1 MRNSGTKLP
10 EEPECSSS
18 HHILGLQD
26 PPPPPPPAFVDDAS
40 DPTAMRIHELLSMP
54 DIFHG
59 DDEAS
64 FAELLHLMQQ
74 EEIGLNMVSKDLYT
88 VEVTEA
94 NLLSESRQFVTDILN
109 GIFERAIEMDKIEKN
124 SPRSNMLKGYLMAT
138 LFYEP
143 STSTRLSFEPAI
155 KSCQTAASTAIILF
169 YKCWDDQGQ
178 HPTQVFYVG
187 KFASSLELQGKKYW
201 KPQRIMMT

>member
-1 MRNSGTKLP
+1 MIGFQSLRYQNKYNCA
-10 EEPECSSS
+10 ECWYVWS
-18 HHILGLQD
+18 
-26 PPPPPPPAFVDDAS
+26 
-40 DPTAMRIHELLSMP
+40 R
-54 DIFHG
+54 
-59 DDEAS
+59 
-64 FAELLHLMQQ
+64 
-74 EEIGLNMVSKDLYT
+74 EIGLNMVSKDLYT

-155 KSCQTAASTAIILF
+155 KRRQLLQPLF
-169 YKCWDDQGQ
+169 FFINAGMIKDSIQ
-178 HPTQVFYVG
+178 HSQVFYVG
-187 KFASSLELQGKKYW
+187 KFASSLELHGKN
-201 KPQRIMMT
+201 TGNLNEL